1 MKKILFIALAA
12 IFFAS
17 CNNAPD
23 NKTAEAQEIIVI
35 SVDDFWSNPD
45 EFVGKDIA
53 VEGLVMH
60 VCQHGGKRMFIA
72 GADPDE
78 RLQIKTGDDI
88 PAFAVELEGSML
100 EIKGYLDE
108 LRIDEDYL
116 ATWEAELIADNPE
129 SELKIHRGE
138 EGHQHEE
145 DDAEYEWKQISR
157 YREMLSET
165 EEDHLSFY
173 SLIAKSYVEK

>member
-1 MKKILFIALAA
+1 MKRILFIAVAA

-17 CNNAPD
+17 CNNAPE
-23 NKTAEAQEIIVI
+23 NKTEEAQQINVI
-35 SVDDFWSNPD
+35 SVDDFWNNPD

-53 VEGLVMH
+53 VEGVVMH

-78 RLQIKTGDDI
+78 RLQIKVGDDI
-88 PAFAVELEGSML
+88 PAFSVEMEGSMM
-100 EIKGYLDE
+100 EIKGYMDE
-108 LRIDEDYL
+108 LIIDEDYL
-116 ATWEAELIADNPE
+116 LKWEAELVADNPE

-138 EGHQHEE
+138 EGHEHEE
-145 DDAEYEWKQISR
+145 DDAEYEWKQINR